1 VQKHGVKRMLQLKV
15 TSGLWAF
22 FVDNFPVGQHLR
34 RHPTD
39 RRDLLVFEHLID
51 EQSNKPLTYLPQRK
65 IYCDRKVTHP
75 DTQVN
80 YYRVQGTTGWVFDRR
95 GKNVMLIDASQVR
108 TGLFAYRAL
117 RGISIRATT
126 FLGEEFKTSRSV
138 QKDEI
143 VAVDIVRESPYQH
156 GNGPFLR
163 LTDGMGWLFEHKRH
177 EVAMKEMPVEVG
189 SWSQAL
195 DSVSLKRHPMVDSG
209 EMQYPRIFAPKECIL
224 CDRKIVSR
232 TAKIVVNCYRVM
244 NSDGWIRDIE
254 KDGRT
259 VLELYWMGPSTS
271 ELDSASSE
279 KGLGWNPDFV
289 RGVAVTVDGLVEILF
304 DEVNSLLSFRA
315 ADGIRINVYYA
326 DKTVGTAVQD
336 PVYGKTQLF
345 RRDCTS
351 DRLADIMKNPRAH
364 SGQGYKK
371 SRKWEENSAIIQT
384 SIGPGITIKDEEI
397 IRTALAEVDGEMA
410 KLHQKRKEL
419 LQAAKVFDDE
429 RTTRAQVDMK
439 RYSDLLEK

>member
-1 VQKHGVKRMLQLKV
+1 
-15 TSGLWAF
+15 
-22 FVDNFPVGQHLR
+22 
-34 RHPTD
+34 
-39 RRDLLVFEHLID
+39 
-51 EQSNKPLTYLPQRK
+51 
-65 IYCDRKVTHP
+65 
-75 DTQVN
+75 
-80 YYRVQGTTGWVFDRR
+80 
-95 GKNVMLIDASQVR
+95 
-108 TGLFAYRAL
+108 
-117 RGISIRATT
+117 
-126 FLGEEFKTSRSV
+126 
-138 QKDEI
+138 
-143 VAVDIVRESPYQH
+143 
-156 GNGPFLR
+156 
-163 LTDGMGWLFEHKRH
+163 
-177 EVAMKEMPVEVG
+177 
-189 SWSQAL
+189 
-195 DSVSLKRHPMVDSG
+195 
-209 EMQYPRIFAPKECIL
+209 
-224 CDRKIVSR
+224 
-232 TAKIVVNCYRVM
+232 
-244 NSDGWIRDIE
+244 
-254 KDGRT
+254 
-259 VLELYWMGPSTS
+259 MGPSTS